1 MSQASLFSLFLYRRY
16 LASEMG
22 DDCLNVSLANQ
33 SGDVSLY
40 LSTPERMV
48 SDSFNVHLT
57 LMSARCVHMC
67 V

>member
-1 MSQASLFSLFLYRRY
+1 
-16 LASEMG
+16 MG
-22 DDCLNVSLANQ
+22 DDRLNVSLANQ

-57 LMSARCVHMC
+57 LMSARCVHVC
-67 V
+67 VSVCVSVCECVCVCVYV